1 MAFPSRCAVS
11 NRFDYSHRVAPP
23 KKQPSPA
30 TEDGGAAGRAA
41 GTGDDPAYDLAD
53 DVKNRLE
60 PELRTQARAALR
72 EGRPRDRN
80 RLNARADEISKLKS
94 RRGHQGRDH

>member
-1 MAFPSRCAVS
+1 MVCR
-11 NRFDYSHRVAPP
+11 NRRIYYNRRVTPP
-23 KKQPSPA
+23 KKQSE
-30 TEDGGAAGRAA
+30 TTQEGGAASRWV

-60 PELRTQARAALR
+60 PELRAQAREALR
-72 EGRPRDRN
+72 EGRPKDRS
-80 RLNARADEISKLKS
+80 RLNARADEISKPKS

>member
-1 MAFPSRCAVS
+1 MGVT
-11 NRFDYSHRVAPP
+11 PP
-23 KKQPSPA
+23 KKQPSQ
-30 TEDGGAAGRAA
+30 TTDDGGVTGRWV

-60 PELRTQARAALR
+60 PELRAQARAAFR
-72 EGRPRDRN
+72 EGRPKDKT
-80 RLNARADEISKLKS
+80 RLNARADELSKPKS